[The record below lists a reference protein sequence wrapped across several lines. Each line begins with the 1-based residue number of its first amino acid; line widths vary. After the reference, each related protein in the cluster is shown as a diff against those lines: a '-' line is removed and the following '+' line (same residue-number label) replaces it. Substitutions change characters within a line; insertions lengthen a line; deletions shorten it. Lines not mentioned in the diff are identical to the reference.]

1 MPRDDV
7 EPDSSSDSGDA
18 ELMKARTGDYS
29 EEEDNNTLV
38 RRRKRKVRGRGSVR
52 ARRERSLTPD
62 ARGTQ
67 LREIVATKKAAPD
80 PKQEEEEE
88 QEVIK
93 ILPSEALGED
103 EGWGDKEN
111 ITQNSQPEKQIT
123 KSQSESIVDEN
134 NEDNVEKVSELEEDA
149 GIEEDVEE
157 EVELLN
163 PRDPRYVP
171 KSIAFY
177 MHDTKRMAIPDD
189 NAAFK
194 SDQQDDDGT
203 YVLGDAFEPTKDGKW
218 GHDMFD
224 KICDKSQPHTREDH
238 WGKSYGFRQNFLNF
252 MPAGGPRGGRN
263 SNRVCLDWQ
272 QGHCNYGHTCRFL
285 HNDDSR
291 QQNQDGDQWNGPD
304 RNPGVCYDW
313 QKGLCNRGNRCRF
326 SHYGGGGGAGVCYDW
341 QDGECHRGDRCKFTH
356 EENNGRRNSSGNG
369 RRRNDICYDY
379 QRGQCF
385 REYCRFSH
393 EDSGY
398 GGGYSRSQQKEKAGL
413 CLDWQNG
420 TCKRGNSCRL
430 AHEDYNDKEGSKD
443 YLEEKTTTS
452 GRPAGGPVTDTRRD
466 ENEAFDGWEDNDSSL
481 NKTEDEE
488 VTHSK
493 KGVDNSA
500 SQKNKTQPSEDKQNK
515 TLEISKSKESNTE
528 LSGFGNDTRNWDEYS
543 SCDDGNFN

>member
-1 MPRDDV
+1 MPREDV
-7 EPDSSSDSGDA
+7 EPDSSSDSDDA

-29 EEEDNNTLV
+29 ETEESNTLV

-67 LREIVATKKAAPD
+67 QKEIVAPKKAAPD
-80 PKQEEEEE
+80 PEEEEE
-88 QEVIK
+88 EEEQQEVIK

-111 ITQNSQPEKQIT
+111 IPQNSQPEKQIT
-123 KSQSESIVDEN
+123 KSQSESIVDDT
-134 NEDNVEKVSELEEDA
+134 NEENVEKASELTEDA
-149 GIEEDVEE
+149 EIEEDEE
-157 EVELLN
+157 EEEELLN

-171 KSIAFY
+171 KNITFY
-177 MHDTKRMAIPDD
+177 MHDTKRMAISDD
-189 NAAFK
+189 NTAFK
-194 SDQQDDDGT
+194 SDQQAQQEDDGN

-224 KICDKSQPHTREDH
+224 KICDRTQRHTREDH
-238 WGKSYGFRQNFLNF
+238 WGKSYGFRQQNFQNF
-252 MPAGGPRGGRN
+252 RPGRGSRGGRN

-272 QGHCNYGHTCRFL
+272 QGRCNYGNTCRFL
-285 HNDDSR
+285 HSDDSR
-291 QQNQDGDQWNGPD
+291 QQNQDRDQWNGSD

-326 SHYGGGGGAGVCYDW
+326 SHNGNSGGAPGVCYDW
-341 QDGECHRGDRCKFTH
+341 QEGLCHRGDRCRFPH
-356 EENNGRRNSSGNG
+356 DDYNGGRNRGGSGGRRS
-369 RRRNDICYDY
+369 DICYDY

-398 GGGYSRSQQKEKAGL
+398 GGGYSRSQHKGK
-413 CLDWQNG
+413 
-420 TCKRGNSCRL
+420 
-430 AHEDYNDKEGSKD
+430 AHEDYNNKEGDHPSKD
-443 YLEEKTTTS
+443 YLEEKTTTG
-452 GRPAGGPVTDTRRD
+452 GRPAGGPRTGTRRD
-466 ENEAFDGWEDNDSSL
+466 EHDEDDGWDDNDSSV

-488 VTHSK
+488 VKPSK
-493 KGVDNSA
+493 KGVDDSA
-500 SQKNKTQPSEDKQNK
+500 SPKNKTQLSEDKPDK